1 MRCGRGMANG
11 IRIRG
16 LSGDVSNVSVQSNV
30 NRTWALLG
38 KKWAGLRWKVHELSL
53 QRDELLVLKC
63 QGSHCV
69 LELEAL
75 GNEHGDTIVQ
85 EDVSRYRL
93 GLRDPRRYTMHPGQ
107 ALCLTTPTIKHPYH
121 TLGPIIET

>member
-1 MRCGRGMANG
+1 MPNG

-38 KKWAGLRWKVHELSL
+38 RKWHGLKWKVHEMTL
-53 QRDELLVLKC
+53 QRDELVVLKC
-63 QGSHCV
+63 QGGNCV
-69 LELEAL
+69 LELEGL
-75 GNEHGDTIVQ
+75 GDEHGDTIVQ
-85 EDVSRYRL
+85 EDVTRRRL
-93 GLRDPRRYTMHPGQ
+93 GVHQPVRYELHQGQ
-107 ALCLTTPTIKHPYH
+107 ALALTTATIKHPFK

>member
-1 MRCGRGMANG
+1 MANG

-63 QGSHCV
+63 QGGNCV

-75 GNEHGDTIVQ
+75 SDEHGDTIVQ
-85 EDVSRYRL
+85 EDVTRRRLDMRRAQRYE
-93 GLRDPRRYTMHPGQ
+93 LRQGQ
-107 ALCLTTPTIKHPYH
+107 ALCLTTATIKHPFH
-121 TLGPIIET
+121 RLGPIIET

>member
-1 MRCGRGMANG
+1 MPNG

-30 NRTWALLG
+30 NATWALLG
-38 KKWAGLRWKVHELSL
+38 KKWHGLRWKVHDVTL

-63 QGSHCV
+63 QGGTCV
-69 LELEAL
+69 LELEGL
-75 GNEHGDTIVQ
+75 GDEHGDTIVQ
-85 EDVSRYRL
+85 EDVTRIRL
-93 GLRDPRRYTMHPGQ
+93 GVGHATRFQLHQGQ
-107 ALCLTTPTIKHPYH
+107 ALCLTTATIKHPFK

>member
-1 MRCGRGMANG
+1 MANG

-38 KKWAGLRWKVHELSL
+38 KKWAGLRWKIHEVAL

-63 QGSHCV
+63 QGGSCV
-69 LELEAL
+69 LELE
-75 GNEHGDTIVQ
+75 GTGDEHGDTIVQ
-85 EDVSRYRL
+85 EDVTRRRL
-93 GLRDPRRYTMHPGQ
+93 GVGRPVRYELHQGQ
-107 ALCLTTPTIKHPYH
+107 ALALTTATIKHPFK